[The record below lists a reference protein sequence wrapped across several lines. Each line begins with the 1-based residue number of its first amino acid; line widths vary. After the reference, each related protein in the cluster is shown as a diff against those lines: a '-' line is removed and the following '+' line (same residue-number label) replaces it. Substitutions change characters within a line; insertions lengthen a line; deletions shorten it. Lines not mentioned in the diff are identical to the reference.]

1 MKRNQFFY
9 SALVFFGFASCS
21 GLQKEE
27 VDLIIH
33 NAVIY
38 TINDAFDIVEAIAIR
53 SDTIVALGAEHQI
66 LNKYQS
72 KETIDARKQF
82 VYPGFIDGHCH
93 FYGYALGLT
102 RVNLVGLKSWEACI
116 EKIQAFAGENPNLEW
131 IVGRGWDQNLW
142 EHKHFPNKHLLD
154 SLFPDK
160 AVYLQRI
167 DGHAAIANQKALEL
181 AKITKNTKVD
191 GGSVLLENDELSG
204 ILIDNAV
211 DLVKNI
217 VPELPIETQT
227 KALKQAEKNLFEK
240 GITSV
245 VDAGLS
251 LKKVAHLE
259 KLIQKGDLQ
268 IRIDAMLEPSD
279 ENFDFYLSRGPQWD
293 ERLFIHSFK
302 FYADGALGSRG
313 ALLLNEYTDDPGNK
327 GLLLFN
333 PKQFEEQLTLVYN
346 NGFQANTHCIG
357 DSANRLVLDSYGK
370 ILGSVNDRRWRIEH
384 AQVVHPDDVRKFADF
399 TVIPSVQPTHATSDM
414 PWAQERLGERIQYA
428 YTFKEL
434 LKQNSLIAIG
444 SDFPVEDI
452 DPLLSFTSGVFRK
465 NSLGEPKEGFQL
477 ENALSP
483 VEVLKGLT
491 IWNAIAMF
499 QEERLGSLA
508 VGKQADLVLL
518 NADVLKARFE
528 DFANIKIQ
536 QTYVAGKRVY

>member
-1 MKRNQFFY
+1 MKRNRVFY
-9 SALVFFGFASCS
+9 SALIFFGLASCS

-38 TINDAFDIVEAIAIR
+38 TVNDAFDIVEAIAIR

-82 VYPGFIDGHCH
+82 IYPGFIDGHCH

-102 RVNLVGLKSWEACI
+102 RVNLVGLTSWEACI
-116 EKIQAFAGENPNLEW
+116 EKIQAFVDENPNLEW
-131 IVGRGWDQNLW
+131 VVGRGWDQNLW
-142 EHKHFPNKHLLD
+142 EHRHFPNKHLLD

-160 AVYLQRI
+160 PVFLQRI
-167 DGHAAIANQKALEL
+167 DGHAALANQKALEL
-181 AKITKNTKVD
+181 AKITKNTNID
-191 GGSVLLENDELSG
+191 GGSILLENNELSG

-227 KALKQAEKNLFEK
+227 QVLKQAEKNLFEK

-279 ENFDFYLSRGPQWD
+279 ENFDFYLNRGPQWG

-313 ALLLNEYTDDPGNK
+313 ALLLDDYMDDAGNK

-333 PKQFEEQLTLVYN
+333 PQQFEEQLTLVYN

-370 ILGSVNDRRWRIEH
+370 VLGSVNDRRWRIEH
-384 AQVVHPDDVRKFADF
+384 AQVVHPDDVRKFAGF
-399 TVIPSVQPTHATSDM
+399 TIIPSVQPTHATSDM
-414 PWAQERLGERIQYA
+414 PWAQERLGERIAYA
-428 YTFKEL
+428 YTFKDL
-434 LKQNSLIAIG
+434 LNQNSIIAIG

-465 NSLGEPKEGFQL
+465 NSLGEPKNGFQL
-477 ENALSP
+477 ENALTAE
-483 VEVLKGLT
+483 EVLKGLT

-528 DFANIKIQ
+528 DFSKVKVK

>member
-1 MKRNQFFY
+1 MKRNRVFY
-9 SALVFFGFASCS
+9 SALIFFGLASCS

-38 TINDAFDIVEAIAIR
+38 TVNDAFDIVEAIAIR

-82 VYPGFIDGHCH
+82 IYPGFIDGHCH

-102 RVNLVGLKSWEACI
+102 RVNLVGLTSWEACI
-116 EKIQAFAGENPNLEW
+116 EKIQAFVDENPNLEW
-131 IVGRGWDQNLW
+131 VVGRGWDQNLW
-142 EHKHFPNKHLLD
+142 EHRHFPNKHLLD

-160 AVYLQRI
+160 PVFLQRI
-167 DGHAAIANQKALEL
+167 DGHAALANQKALEL
-181 AKITKNTKVD
+181 AKITKNTNID
-191 GGSVLLENDELSG
+191 GGSILLENNELSG

-227 KALKQAEKNLFEK
+227 QVLKQAEKNLFEK

-259 KLIQKGDLQ
+259 KLIQKGDMQ

-279 ENFDFYLSRGPQWD
+279 ENFDFYLNRGPQWG

-313 ALLLNEYTDDPGNK
+313 ALLLDDYMDDAGNK

-333 PKQFEEQLTLVYN
+333 PQQFEEQLTLVYN

-370 ILGSVNDRRWRIEH
+370 VLGSVNDRRWRIEH
-384 AQVVHPDDVRKFADF
+384 AQVVHPDDVRKFAGF
-399 TVIPSVQPTHATSDM
+399 TIIPSVQPTHATSDM
-414 PWAQERLGERIQYA
+414 PWAQERLGERIAYA
-428 YTFKEL
+428 YTFKDL
-434 LKQNSLIAIG
+434 LNQNSIIAIG

-465 NSLGEPKEGFQL
+465 NSLGEPKNGFQL
-477 ENALSP
+477 ENALTAE
-483 VEVLKGLT
+483 EVLKGLT

-528 DFANIKIQ
+528 DFNKIKVK